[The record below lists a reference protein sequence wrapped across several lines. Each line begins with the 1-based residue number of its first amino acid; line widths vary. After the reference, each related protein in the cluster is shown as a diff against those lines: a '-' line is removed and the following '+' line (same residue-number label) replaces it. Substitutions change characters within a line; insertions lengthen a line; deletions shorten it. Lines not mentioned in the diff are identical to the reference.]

1 MASIAL
7 VSRDRLIKESPL
19 QKMITKYRWELFLIV
34 IFILVSGLFSHLTPY
49 YLDSF
54 NLMNAT
60 FQFSEKAILALP
72 MVFIIMCGDIDIS
85 VSSMIALSAFAMG
98 TAAEKGASIP
108 QIVLLG
114 IAIGTLCGFINGMF
128 ITLLRMPSIAVTLA
142 TSSIFRGIAKGVLTE
157 HACTTYPKGFGFF
170 GQSFIGESIIP
181 FEFVLYLVIALVFA
195 FILHKTIYGRHLY
208 AIGNSAEAALFS
220 GVDVRR
226 VKVINFTLMGFMS
239 GLAAVLLASRILSV
253 RSNIADGWDMEVI
266 MLVVLGGV
274 CITGGSGTIGGVII
288 SSLLVGYMKFGM
300 GLLKFSGTTMTI
312 VTGGLLIIAVLM
324 PQVFDY
330 IEFKK
335 GEKKR

>member
-1 MASIAL
+1 MAEVEL
-7 VSRDRLIKESPL
+7 VSKKRLINESPL
-19 QKMITKYRWELFLIV
+19 KKMVVRYRWELFLV
-34 IFILVSGLFSHLTPY
+34 GIFILVSILFSNLTPY

-114 IAIGTLCGFINGMF
+114 IAVGTICGFLNGMC
-128 ITLLRMPSIAVTLA
+128 ITLLNMPSIAVTLA
-142 TSSIFRGIAKGVLTE
+142 TSSIFRGIAKGILTE

-170 GQSFIGESIIP
+170 GQSFIGNSIIP
-181 FEFVLYLVIALVFA
+181 FEFVLYLAIALIFA
-195 FILHKTIYGRHLY
+195 FVLHRTIYGRHLY

-220 GVDVRR
+220 GVNVKK

-274 CITGGSGTIGGVII
+274 SITGGSGTIGGVII

-324 PQVFDY
+324 PQLFDY
-330 IEFKK
+330 LEFRKSQKK
-335 GEKKR
+335 K